1 MNGHFALL
9 NRLRDG
15 SVLGDFIREEI
26 RKQEAGVRGEERLVA
41 RLKELRLHGEFR
53 VISDVCLVLDDWKVQ
68 IDCLIVTDRCCIV
81 LESKNI
87 SGHLYFNEE
96 LDEFYKEENGV
107 ESPISNPYFQLM
119 RHIHFMK
126 EFLLK
131 THPLMKVTGAV
142 IMTAKSHRIMQKPTH
157 YPIYKLESMIERVTQ
172 IYNSSV
178 GPSFS
183 GEELELVEKL
193 LQENRSD
200 YEYPPLCEHYRIPP
214 SEIRLGVECPSCSVL
229 GMRRTGKT
237 WTCVYCNKRDRNAHK
252 KAVDDYFLLIN
263 NKITNRDFRKFCM
276 VESIYAASRML
287 CNMDLHMHKAGGK
300 TYYTKK

>member
-15 SVLGDFIREEI
+15 SGMADFIREEI
-26 RKQEAGVRGEERLVA
+26 RKQKAGVRGEDRLVA
-41 RLKELRLHGEFR
+41 RLKELRLQGEFR
-53 VISDVCLVLDDWKVQ
+53 VFSDVCLVLDDWKVQ
-68 IDCLIVTDRCCIV
+68 IDCLVVTDRCCIV

-119 RHIHFMK
+119 RHIRFMK
-126 EFLLK
+126 EFLRK
-131 THPLMKVTGAV
+131 THTLMKVTGAV

-172 IYNSSV
+172 IYNSS
-178 GPSFS
+178 GGTSFS
-183 GEELELVEKL
+183 GKDIELVEKL
-193 LQENRSD
+193 LLEKRSD
-200 YEYPPLCEHYRIPP
+200 YEHPPLCEHYRIPP
-214 SEIRLGVECPSCSVL
+214 SEILLGVECPSCSEL

-252 KAVDDYFLLIN
+252 KTVDDFFLLIN

-287 CNMDLHMHKAGGK
+287 GNMDLHMHKAGGK